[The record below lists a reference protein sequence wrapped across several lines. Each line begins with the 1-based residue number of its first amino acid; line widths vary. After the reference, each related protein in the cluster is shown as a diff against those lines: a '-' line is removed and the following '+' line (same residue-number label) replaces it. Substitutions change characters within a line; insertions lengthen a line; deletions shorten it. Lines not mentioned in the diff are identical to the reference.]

1 MAFFI
6 ITLIVFFVSKWMAEK
21 NQNNIWGTIFGWIYV
36 ISGILLVGSVASF
49 CGFESSSLEDWEDPY
64 HDPQV

>member
-1 MAFFI
+1 
-6 ITLIVFFVSKWMAEK
+6 MAEK